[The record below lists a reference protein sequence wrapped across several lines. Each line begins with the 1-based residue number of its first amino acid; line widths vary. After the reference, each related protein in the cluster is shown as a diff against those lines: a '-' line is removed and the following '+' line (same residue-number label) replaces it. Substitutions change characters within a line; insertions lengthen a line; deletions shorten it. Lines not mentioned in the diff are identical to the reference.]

1 MRRLPGILWIFM
13 KSRIKGSYA
22 YRAAFWLDT
31 LIFVLGYGTQAAVM
45 VLLVTQFGSIN
56 GWKPYE
62 VMLLYTYVLSSYTLC
77 NAFFSGLMW
86 NLSDSIRYG
95 DFDQSM
101 TKPLNPLL
109 YEIVCSFSPYY
120 FLHFFLAIAMM
131 GVCIAGLG
139 ISLTIGKAVVL
150 ALSVIGG
157 ALIQAGVLILF
168 ASATFVFIVNPLNGD
183 FLNSIRPV
191 YEYPIS
197 VLPKAVQIVLT
208 AVLPLAFI
216 SFYPAQNLL
225 TKSDFLMFSPVL
237 QYGTLPVGLLML
249 FISFRIWNIGV
260 RRYKSTGS

>member
-1 MRRLPGILWIFM
+1 MKRLLGILWIFM
-13 KSRIKGSYA
+13 KSRIKGNYE

-77 NAFFSGLMW
+77 NAFFSGVMW
-86 NLSDSIRYG
+86 KLSSNIRYG

-101 TKPLNPLL
+101 TKPLNPLI

-120 FLHFFLAIAMM
+120 FLHFFLSLGMM
-131 GVCIAGLG
+131 CICIAGLG
-139 ISLTIGKAVVL
+139 ISLTIGKVVVL
-150 ALSVIGG
+150 ALSIIGG
-157 ALIQAGVLILF
+157 AFLQAGVLILF
-168 ASATFVFIVNPLNGD
+168 ASATFILIENPLTGD
-183 FLNSIRPV
+183 FLNNIRPI

-197 VLPKAVQIVLT
+197 VLPKAVQILLT
-208 AVLPLAFI
+208 TILPLAFI

-225 TKSDFLMFSPVL
+225 SKSDFLMFSPVL
-237 QYGTLPVGLLML
+237 QYGTLPIGVLVLL
-249 FISFRIWNIGV
+249 ISFRVWNIGV